1 MDFIEFDGEAGT
13 VAAEPMAFAPAPGR
27 PSRFEVERAVRTLI
41 AAAGDDPGREGLR
54 DTPARVARAYRE
66 WFAGYEV
73 DPGALLRRMFTE
85 AEDYEETVLLRGIPL
100 VSTCEH
106 HLAPISGHA
115 HVAYRPNGRV
125 VGISK
130 LSRLVD
136 AFARRLQLQERLT
149 NQIARTLDEVLRPKG
164 VAVIVEA
171 SHGCMTSRGV
181 NQHGV
186 SMVTKCWLGD
196 FREDAELRREL
207 MASIGCSFPPPFRG
221 EGRVGGSG
229 VGE

>member
-1 MDFIEFDGEAGT
+1 MRMDFLDQAG
-13 VAAEPMAFAPAPGR
+13 ALFPGAAPGPAGLDPPAGR
-27 PSRFEVERAVRTLI
+27 PTRFEVERAVRTLI
-41 AAAGDDPGREGLR
+41 TAAGDDPEREGLR

-66 WFAGYEV
+66 WFAGYAV
-73 DPGALLRRMFTE
+73 DPRALLERVFGE
-85 AEDYEETVLLRGIPL
+85 AEDYEETVLLKDIPL

-106 HLAPISGHA
+106 HLAPITGRA
-115 HVAYRPNGRV
+115 HVAYRPDGRV

-149 NQIARTLDEVLRPKG
+149 RQIARTLDEVLKPKG

-181 NQHGV
+181 NQPGV
-186 SMVTKCWLGD
+186 AMVTKCWLGD

-207 MASIGCSFPPPFRG
+207 MASIGC
-221 EGRVGGSG
+221 VGT
-229 VGE
+229 